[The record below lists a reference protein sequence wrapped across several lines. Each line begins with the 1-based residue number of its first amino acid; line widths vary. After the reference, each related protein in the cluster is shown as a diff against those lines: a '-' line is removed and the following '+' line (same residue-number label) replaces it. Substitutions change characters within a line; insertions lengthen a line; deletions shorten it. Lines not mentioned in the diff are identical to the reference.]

1 MVIAAVM
8 AGGSGSRMG
17 CTDVPKQFIN
27 LGSKPVIIHTLSKF
41 VSHPQVDKVVVMC
54 PSQWVSYTKTLIE
67 KFLPD
72 ARGKIFVSNGGKTR
86 NDTLENAIGFIYEH
100 FRPDENS
107 VILTHDAV
115 RPFVTAEIISENIA
129 AASLHGAC
137 NTAYGAT
144 DTLAVSRDGVFIEE
158 IPDRSVY
165 YHGQTPQ
172 SFNLRLLSDTLEE
185 LSREEKEKLTD
196 ACMIFAIRGKKVFI
210 VKGSP
215 YNIKITWPQDLAIA
229 EKLLEAD
236 KI

>member
-17 CTDVPKQFIN
+17 CTDIPKQFMT
-27 LGSKPVIIHTLSKF
+27 LGSKPIIIHTLDKF

-54 PSQWVSYTKTLIE
+54 PAQWLSYTQTLIE
-67 KFLPD
+67 KFLPE
-72 ARGKIFVSNGGKTR
+72 ASEKLFVSKGGKTR
-86 NDTLENAIGFIYEH
+86 NDTLESAISFIYEH

-115 RPFVTAEIISENIA
+115 RPFVTAQIISENIA

-144 DTLAVSRDGVFIEE
+144 DTLALSRDGVFIDE

-172 SFNLRLLSDTLEE
+172 SFNLRLLSDTLAE

-196 ACMIFAIRGKKVFI
+196 ACMIFALRGKKVFI
-210 VKGSP
+210 VKGCP

>member
-41 VSHPQVDKVVVMC
+41 LSHPQVDKVVVMC
-54 PSQWVSYTKTLIE
+54 PSQWVSYTQELVE

-72 ARGKIFVSNGGKTR
+72 AEGRVFVAEGGKTR
-86 NDTLENAIGFIYEH
+86 NDTLENAIVYIYKH
-100 FRPDENS
+100 FNPDEGS

-115 RPFVTAEIISENIA
+115 RPFVTAEIIGENIA

-137 NTAYGAT
+137 NTAFGAT
-144 DTLAVSRDGVFIEE
+144 DTLAVSRDGAFIDE
-158 IPDRSVY
+158 IPDRSIY

-172 SFNLRLLSDTLEE
+172 SFNLRLLSDTLAE

-196 ACMIFAIRGKKVFI
+196 ACMIFAMRGKKVFI